1 MFEKGR
7 LMKDDI
13 LLDFTI
19 RIIVDDV
26 SPDNN
31 PRSEFR
37 ASVYDEEDLLADGWG
52 DTIDLAIRNAVME
65 WTTI

>member
-1 MFEKGR
+1 V
-7 LMKDDI
+7 KDDI

-26 SPDNN
+26 SPDNK

-37 ASVYDEEDLLADGWG
+37 ASVYDEEDLLSDGWG
-52 DTIDLAIRNAVME
+52 DTIDSAISNAMDK
-65 WTTI
+65 WTTTED